1 MNKYEL
7 VVIVDAQKAQPEK
20 DEIYKQLTDSIVKG
34 GGKVTAAQVWLER
47 QKFVFNIK
55 KKSEGTYYLVNFE
68 SITTSL
74 PKIKEFLRLNEHIL
88 RYLLTSL

>member
-7 VVIVDAQKAQPEK
+7 VVIIDAQKAQPEK
-20 DEIYKQLTDSIVKG
+20 EEIYKQLTDAVVKADS
-34 GGKVTAAQVWLER
+34 KVTGSQVWFDR

-68 SITTSL
+68 SAAGSL
-74 PKIKEFLRLNEHIL
+74 PKIKEFLRLNENIL
-88 RYLLTSL
+88 RYLLTSA